1 MIMFK
6 KMFIAST
13 GFAAEVTKE
22 SVCNIMKDGHYQAI
36 FFGEK
41 MPKKKDW
48 KILRSWVDQR
58 LEKLEN
64 YIANL
69 ENLNNLLI
77 ELCIAEETERL
88 SKKQQRLALPAAQS
102 LPPAESK

>member
-1 MIMFK
+1 MSKNF
-6 KMFIAST
+6 FISAT
-13 GFAAEVTKE
+13 GFATEVSKD
-22 SVCNIMKDGHYQAI
+22 SISNIMKDGHEQAI

-64 YIANL
+64 YMANL
-69 ENLNNLLI
+69 ENLNELLI
-77 ELCIAEETERL
+77 DLCIAEENERL
-88 SKKQQRLALPAAQS
+88 AKRKQRLALPAA
-102 LPPAESK
+102 E

>member
-1 MIMFK
+1 MFK
-6 KMFIAST
+6 KFFVSAT
-13 GFAAEVTKE
+13 GFATEVSKD
-22 SVCNIMKDGHYQAI
+22 SICNIMKDGHEQAI

-48 KILRSWVDQR
+48 KILRSWADQR

-64 YIANL
+64 YMANL
-69 ENLNNLLI
+69 ENLNELLI
-77 ELCIAEETERL
+77 ELCIAEENERQ
-88 SKKQQRLALPAAQS
+88 SKRKQRLA

>member
-1 MIMFK
+1 MSTK
-6 KMFIAST
+6 KFFISAT
-13 GFAAEVTKE
+13 GFATEVSKD
-22 SVCNIMKDGHYQAI
+22 SISNIMKDGHEQSI

-48 KILRSWVDQR
+48 KLLRSWVDQR

-69 ENLNNLLI
+69 ENFNDLLI
-77 ELCIAEETERL
+77 DLCIAEEQERQ
-88 SKKQQRLALPAAQS
+88 SKKKQRLALPV
-102 LPPAESK
+102 AE

>member
-1 MIMFK
+1 MFK
-6 KMFIAST
+6 KNYFVSAT
-13 GFAAEVTKE
+13 GFATEVSKN
-22 SVCNIMKDGHYQAI
+22 SISNIMKDGHEQAI

-64 YIANL
+64 YMANL
-69 ENLNNLLI
+69 EHLNDLLI
-77 ELCIAEETERL
+77 ELCIAEENERL
-88 SKKQQRLALPAAQS
+88 SKRKQRLALPV
-102 LPPAESK
+102 AESK

>member
-1 MIMFK
+1 MK
-6 KMFIAST
+6 NYFISAT
-13 GFAAEVTKE
+13 GFATEATKD
-22 SVCNIMKDGHYQAI
+22 SIINIMRDGHEQAI

-64 YIANL
+64 YMANL
-69 ENLNNLLI
+69 ENLNDLLI
-77 ELCIAEETERL
+77 QLCIAEEEERA
-88 SKKQQRLALPAAQS
+88 SKRKQRLALPAAQS
-102 LPPAESK
+102 LPSAESK

>member
-1 MIMFK
+1 MSK
-6 KMFIAST
+6 NYFIAAT
-13 GFAAEVTKE
+13 GFAAEVSKDTL
-22 SVCNIMKDGHYQAI
+22 VNIMKDGHEQAI

-48 KILRSWVDQR
+48 KLLRSWVDQR

-69 ENLNNLLI
+69 EYLNELLI
-77 ELCIAEETERL
+77 KLCIAEEEERL
-88 SKKQQRLALPAAQS
+88 SKRKQRLAEQLKSAII
-102 LPPAESK
+102 EI

>member
-1 MIMFK
+1 MFK
-6 KMFIAST
+6 KNYFVSAT
-13 GFAAEVTKE
+13 GFATEVSKN
-22 SVCNIMKDGHYQAI
+22 SISNIMKDGHEQAI

-64 YIANL
+64 YMANL
-69 ENLNNLLI
+69 ENLNDLLI
-77 ELCIAEETERL
+77 ELCIAEENERQ
-88 SKKQQRLALPAAQS
+88 SKRKQRLALPV
-102 LPPAESK
+102 AESK

>member
-1 MIMFK
+1 MK
-6 KMFIAST
+6 KFFVSAT
-13 GFAAEVTKE
+13 GFATEVSKD
-22 SVCNIMKDGHYQAI
+22 SISNIMKDGHEQAI

-64 YIANL
+64 YMANL
-69 ENLNNLLI
+69 ENLNELLI
-77 ELCIAEETERL
+77 DLCIAEENERM
-88 SKKQQRLALPAAQS
+88 SKKKQRLALPAA
-102 LPPAESK
+102 E

>member
-1 MIMFK
+1 MEKNYLIS
-6 KMFIAST
+6 AT
-13 GFAAEVTKE
+13 GFAMSVDKE
-22 SVCNIMKDGHYQAI
+22 SIVNIMKDGHQQSV

-41 MPKKKDW
+41 MPKKPDW
-48 KILRSWVDQR
+48 KLLRSWVDRR

-69 ENLNNLLI
+69 ELLNEFLI
-77 ELCIAEETERL
+77 EMCIKEENERM
-88 SKKQQRLALPAAQS
+88 SKKQTRLA

>member
-1 MIMFK
+1 MFK
-6 KMFIAST
+6 KFFVSAT
-13 GFAAEVTKE
+13 GFATEVSKD
-22 SVCNIMKDGHYQAI
+22 SISNIMKDGHEQAI

-64 YIANL
+64 YMANL
-69 ENLNNLLI
+69 ENLNELLI
-77 ELCIAEETERL
+77 ELCIAEENERQ
-88 SKKQQRLALPAAQS
+88 SKRKQRLALPAA
-102 LPPAESK
+102 E

>member
-1 MIMFK
+1 MFK
-6 KMFIAST
+6 KNYFVSAT
-13 GFAAEVTKE
+13 GFATEVSKN
-22 SVCNIMKDGHYQAI
+22 SISNIMKDGHEQAI

-64 YIANL
+64 YMANL
-69 ENLNNLLI
+69 EHLNDLLI
-77 ELCIAEETERL
+77 ELCIAEENERI
-88 SKKQQRLALPAAQS
+88 SKRKQRLALPV
-102 LPPAESK
+102 AESK

>member
-1 MIMFK
+1 MFSK
-6 KMFIAST
+6 FFVSAT
-13 GFAAEVTKE
+13 GFATEVSKD
-22 SVCNIMKDGHYQAI
+22 SISNIMKDGHQQAI

-41 MPKKKDW
+41 MPKKKDS

-69 ENLNNLLI
+69 ENLNELLI
-77 ELCIAEETERL
+77 QLCIAEENERL
-88 SKKQQRLALPAAQS
+88 AKKKQRLALPV
-102 LPPAESK
+102 AE

>member
-1 MIMFK
+1 MLTK
-6 KMFIAST
+6 KFFISAT
-13 GFAAEVTKE
+13 GFVAEVTKE
-22 SVCNIMKDGHYQAI
+22 SISNIMKDGHYQAI

-48 KILRSWVDQR
+48 KLLRSWVDQR

-69 ENLNNLLI
+69 ENFNDLLI
-77 ELCIAEETERL
+77 DLCIAEEQERQ
-88 SKKQQRLALPAAQS
+88 SKKKQRLALPV
-102 LPPAESK
+102 AE

>member
-1 MIMFK
+1 MK
-6 KMFIAST
+6 KFFVSAT
-13 GFAAEVTKE
+13 GFATEVSKD
-22 SVCNIMKDGHYQAI
+22 SLSNIMRDGHEQAI

-64 YIANL
+64 YMANL
-69 ENLNNLLI
+69 ENLNELLI
-77 ELCIAEETERL
+77 DLCIAEEQERQ
-88 SKKQQRLALPAAQS
+88 SKRKQRLALPV
-102 LPPAESK
+102 AE

>member
-1 MIMFK
+1 MFSK
-6 KMFIAST
+6 FFVSAT
-13 GFAAEVTKE
+13 GFATEV
-22 SVCNIMKDGHYQAI
+22 SRDSISNIMKDGHEQAI

-64 YIANL
+64 YMANL
-69 ENLNNLLI
+69 ENLNELLI
-77 ELCIAEETERL
+77 ELCIAEENERL
-88 SKKQQRLALPAAQS
+88 SKRKQRLALPAA
-102 LPPAESK
+102 E

>member
-1 MIMFK
+1 MSKNYFVS
-6 KMFIAST
+6 AT
-13 GFAAEVTKE
+13 GFATEVSKD
-22 SVCNIMKDGHYQAI
+22 SISNILKDGHEQAI

-64 YIANL
+64 YMANL
-69 ENLNNLLI
+69 ENLNDLLI
-77 ELCIAEETERL
+77 ELCIAEENERL
-88 SKKQQRLALPAAQS
+88 AKRKQRLALPAA
-102 LPPAESK
+102 E

>member
-6 KMFIAST
+6 KFFVSAT
-13 GFAAEVTKE
+13 GFATEVSKE
-22 SVCNIMKDGHYQAI
+22 SISNIMKDGHEQAI

-64 YIANL
+64 YMANL
-69 ENLNNLLI
+69 ENLNELLI
-77 ELCIAEETERL
+77 ELCIAEENERQ
-88 SKKQQRLALPAAQS
+88 SKKKQRLALPAA
-102 LPPAESK
+102 E

>member
-1 MIMFK
+1 MK
-6 KMFIAST
+6 NYFISAT
-13 GFAAEVTKE
+13 GFATEVNKD
-22 SVCNIMKDGHYQAI
+22 SIINIMKDGHEQAI

-69 ENLNNLLI
+69 ENLNDLLI
-77 ELCIAEETERL
+77 ELCIAEENERL
-88 SKKQQRLALPAAQS
+88 SKRKQRLALPAA
-102 LPPAESK
+102 ESK

>member
-1 MIMFK
+1 MSKNYFVS
-6 KMFIAST
+6 AT
-13 GFAAEVTKE
+13 GFATEVSKD
-22 SVCNIMKDGHYQAI
+22 SISNILKDGHEQAI

-64 YIANL
+64 YMANL
-69 ENLNNLLI
+69 ENLNDLLI
-77 ELCIAEETERL
+77 ELCIAEEN
-88 SKKQQRLALPAAQS
+88 
-102 LPPAESK
+102 

>member
-1 MIMFK
+1 MK
-6 KMFIAST
+6 KNHLISAT
-13 GFAAEVTKE
+13 GFAMSVDKE
-22 SVCNIMKDGHYQAI
+22 SIVNIMKDGHQQSV

-41 MPKKKDW
+41 MPKKPDW
-48 KILRSWVDQR
+48 KLLRSWVDRR

-69 ENLNNLLI
+69 ELLNEFLI
-77 ELCIAEETERL
+77 EMCIKEENERL
-88 SKKQQRLALPAAQS
+88 SKKQTRLA

>member
-1 MIMFK
+1 MKAKQF
-6 KMFIAST
+6 FVAAT
-13 GFAAEVTKE
+13 GFAAEVCKE
-22 SVCNIMKDGHYQAI
+22 TIINIMRDGHEQAI

-69 ENLNNLLI
+69 EYLNDLLI
-77 ELCIAEETERL
+77 DLCIAEEQERL
-88 SKKQQRLALPAAQS
+88 SKRKQRLALPAA
-102 LPPAESK
+102 E

>member
-1 MIMFK
+1 MKNYFVS
-6 KMFIAST
+6 AT
-13 GFAAEVTKE
+13 GFATEVSKD
-22 SVCNIMKDGHYQAI
+22 SISNIMKDGHEQAI

-64 YIANL
+64 YMANL
-69 ENLNNLLI
+69 ENLNDLLI
-77 ELCIAEETERL
+77 ELCIAEENERQ
-88 SKKQQRLALPAAQS
+88 SKRKQRLALPQ
-102 LPPAESK
+102 AESK

>member
-6 KMFIAST
+6 SNYFMSAT
-13 GFAAEVTKE
+13 GFAAEVSRE
-22 SVCNIMKDGHYQAI
+22 SISNIMKDGHYQAI

-58 LEKLEN
+58 LEKLES
-64 YIANL
+64 YTANL
-69 ENLNNLLI
+69 EHLNDLLI
-77 ELCIAEETERL
+77 ELCIAEENERQ
-88 SKKQQRLALPAAQS
+88 SKRKQRLALPAA
-102 LPPAESK
+102 E

>member
-1 MIMFK
+1 MK
-6 KMFIAST
+6 KFFVSAT
-13 GFAAEVTKE
+13 GFATEVSKD
-22 SVCNIMKDGHYQAI
+22 SISNIMKDGHEQAI

-64 YIANL
+64 YMANL
-69 ENLNNLLI
+69 ENLNELLI
-77 ELCIAEETERL
+77 ELCIAEENERL
-88 SKKQQRLALPAAQS
+88 SKRKQRLALPV
-102 LPPAESK
+102 AESK

>member
-1 MIMFK
+1 MK
-6 KMFIAST
+6 KFFVSAT
-13 GFAAEVTKE
+13 GFATEVRKD
-22 SVCNIMKDGHYQAI
+22 SISNIMKDGHEQAI

-64 YIANL
+64 YMANL
-69 ENLNNLLI
+69 ENLNELLI
-77 ELCIAEETERL
+77 ELCIAEENERL
-88 SKKQQRLALPAAQS
+88 SKRKQRLALPV
-102 LPPAESK
+102 AESK

>member
-1 MIMFK
+1 MKAKQF
-6 KMFIAST
+6 FVAAT
-13 GFAAEVTKE
+13 GFAAEVTQE
-22 SVCNIMKDGHYQAI
+22 SIINIMKDGHYQAI

-69 ENLNNLLI
+69 EYLNELLI
-77 ELCIAEETERL
+77 ELCIAEENERQ
-88 SKKQQRLALPAAQS
+88 SKRKQRLALPV
-102 LPPAESK
+102 AESK

>member
-1 MIMFK
+1 MK
-6 KMFIAST
+6 KFFVSAT
-13 GFAAEVTKE
+13 GFATEVCRD
-22 SVCNIMKDGHYQAI
+22 SIINIMKDGHEQAI

-64 YIANL
+64 YMANL
-69 ENLNNLLI
+69 ENLNELLI
-77 ELCIAEETERL
+77 DLCIAEENERL
-88 SKKQQRLALPAAQS
+88 AKKKQRLALPAA
-102 LPPAESK
+102 E

>member
-1 MIMFK
+1 MFK
-6 KMFIAST
+6 KNYFVSAT
-13 GFAAEVTKE
+13 GFATEVSKN
-22 SVCNIMKDGHYQAI
+22 SISNIMRDGHEQAI

-64 YIANL
+64 YMANL
-69 ENLNNLLI
+69 ENLNDLLI
-77 ELCIAEETERL
+77 ELCIAEENERL
-88 SKKQQRLALPAAQS
+88 SKRKQRLALPVAV
-102 LPPAESK
+102 SK

>member
-1 MIMFK
+1 MK
-6 KMFIAST
+6 KFFVSAT
-13 GFAAEVTKE
+13 GFATEVSKD
-22 SVCNIMKDGHYQAI
+22 SISNIMKDGHEQAI

-64 YIANL
+64 YMANL
-69 ENLNNLLI
+69 ENLNELLI
-77 ELCIAEETERL
+77 ELCIAEENVRL
-88 SKKQQRLALPAAQS
+88 SKRKQRLALPV
-102 LPPAESK
+102 AESK

>member
-1 MIMFK
+1 MFK
-6 KMFIAST
+6 KNYFVSAT
-13 GFAAEVTKE
+13 GFATEVSKN
-22 SVCNIMKDGHYQAI
+22 SISNIMKDGHEQAI

-64 YIANL
+64 YMANL
-69 ENLNNLLI
+69 ENLNDLLI
-77 ELCIAEETERL
+77 ELCIAEENERL
-88 SKKQQRLALPAAQS
+88 SKRKQRLALPV
-102 LPPAESK
+102 AESK

>member
-1 MIMFK
+1 MK
-6 KMFIAST
+6 KFFVSAT
-13 GFAAEVTKE
+13 GFATEVSKD
-22 SVCNIMKDGHYQAI
+22 SISNIMKDGHEQAI

-64 YIANL
+64 YMANL
-69 ENLNNLLI
+69 ENLNELLI
-77 ELCIAEETERL
+77 DLCIAEENERQ
-88 SKKQQRLALPAAQS
+88 SKKKQRLALPAA
-102 LPPAESK
+102 E

>member
-6 KMFIAST
+6 KMFISAT
-13 GFAAEVTKE
+13 GFATEVTKD
-22 SVCNIMKDGHYQAI
+22 SICNIMKDNHEQAI

-64 YIANL
+64 YMANL
-69 ENLNNLLI
+69 EYLNELLI
-77 ELCIAEETERL
+77 ELCIAEENERL
-88 SKKQQRLALPAAQS
+88 SKRKQRLALPV
-102 LPPAESK
+102 AE